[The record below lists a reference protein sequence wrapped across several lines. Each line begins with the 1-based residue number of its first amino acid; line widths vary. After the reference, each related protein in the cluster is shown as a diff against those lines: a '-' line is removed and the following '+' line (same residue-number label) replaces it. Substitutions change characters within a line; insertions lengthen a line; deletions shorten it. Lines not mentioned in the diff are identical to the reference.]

1 MERGGGEGRGG
12 GGGSVEGRGP
22 GGSTAEDRACRAG
35 KHVWSVCSVLGKQGK
50 QCVTIVRGVEAG
62 LVEGETEGRG
72 EDTRKRL
79 GTRVE
84 ESGPAKNNPPPLEIR
99 KANAK
104 KKSKSALR
112 ADLRVSTITIAYL
125 VVRSPPRR

>member
-84 ESGPAKNNPPPLEIR
+84 E
-99 KANAK
+99 
-104 KKSKSALR
+104 
-112 ADLRVSTITIAYL
+112 
-125 VVRSPPRR
+125 RRR